1 MNLKQSLIDND
12 SILLQQDA
20 RDWKEAIKLSTDL
33 LVKSGAIEKEYY
45 DAIIDNTINF
55 GPYYIIVPEVA
66 MPHARPEA
74 GVNKDSFNLVT
85 LKEPVYFNEERVS
98 ILITLTATTSDNHS
112 EFGIV
117 QVTELFED
125 DENVE
130 SIKKCLTSLT
140 IPILFNHV

>member
-33 LVKSGAIEKEYY
+33 LVKSGVIEKEYY

-74 GVNKDSFNLVT
+74 GVNKDSFSLVT

-98 ILITLTATTSDNHS
+98 ILITLAATTSDNHS

-117 QVTELFED
+117 QVAELFED

-130 SIKKCLTSLT
+130 RIKNSKTKEE
-140 IPILFNHV
+140 ILDLIK

>member
-55 GPYYIIVPEVA
+55 GTYYIIVPEVA

-74 GVNKDSFNLVT
+74 GVNKDSFSLVT

-98 ILITLTATTSDNHS
+98 ILITLAATTSDNHS

-117 QVTELFED
+117 QVAELFED

-130 SIKKCLTSLT
+130 RIKNSKTKEE
-140 IPILFNHV
+140 ILDLIK

>member
-74 GVNKDSFNLVT
+74 GVNKDSFSLVT
-85 LKEPVYFNEERVS
+85 FKEPVYFNEERVS
-98 ILITLTATTSDNHS
+98 ILITLAATTSDNHS

-117 QVTELFED
+117 QVAELFED

-130 SIKKCLTSLT
+130 RIKNSKTKEE
-140 IPILFNHV
+140 ILDLIK

>member
-20 RDWKEAIKLSTDL
+20 KDWKEAIKLSTDL

-74 GVNKDSFNLVT
+74 GVNKDSFSLVT
-85 LKEPVYFNEERVS
+85 LKEPVYFNEEKVS
-98 ILITLTATTSDNHS
+98 ILITLAATTSDNHS

-117 QVTELFED
+117 QVAELFED
-125 DENVE
+125 DKNIER
-130 SIKKCLTSLT
+130 IKNSKTKEE
-140 IPILFNHV
+140 ILELIK

>member
-20 RDWKEAIKLSTDL
+20 KDWKEAIKLSTDL

-74 GVNKDSFNLVT
+74 GVNKDSFSLVT
-85 LKEPVYFNEERVS
+85 LKEPVYFNEEKIS
-98 ILITLTATTSDNHS
+98 ILITLAATTSDNHS

-117 QVTELFED
+117 QVAELFED
-125 DENVE
+125 DKNIER
-130 SIKKCLTSLT
+130 IKNSKTKEE
-140 IPILFNHV
+140 ILELIK

>member
-74 GVNKDSFNLVT
+74 GVNKDSFSLVT

-98 ILITLTATTSDNHS
+98 ILITLAATTSDNHS

-117 QVTELFED
+117 QVAELFED

-130 SIKKCLTSLT
+130 RIKNSKTKEE
-140 IPILFNHV
+140 ILDLIK

>member
-74 GVNKDSFNLVT
+74 GVNKESFSLVT

-98 ILITLTATTSDNHS
+98 ILITLAATTSDNHS

-117 QVTELFED
+117 QVAELFED

-130 SIKKCLTSLT
+130 RIKNSKTKEE
-140 IPILFNHV
+140 ILDLIK

>member
-66 MPHARPEA
+66 MQHARPEA
-74 GVNKDSFNLVT
+74 GVNKDSFSLVT

-98 ILITLTATTSDNHS
+98 ILITLAATTSDNHS

-117 QVTELFED
+117 QVAELFED

-130 SIKKCLTSLT
+130 RIKNSKTKEE
-140 IPILFNHV
+140 ILDLIK